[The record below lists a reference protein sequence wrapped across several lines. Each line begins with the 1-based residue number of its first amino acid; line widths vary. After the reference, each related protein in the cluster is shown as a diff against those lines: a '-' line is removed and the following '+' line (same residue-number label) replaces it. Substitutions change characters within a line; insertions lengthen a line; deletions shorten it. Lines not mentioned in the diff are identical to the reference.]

1 MAVKKV
7 MVAKKSTKVKKSS
20 VAKKVST
27 VKKAL
32 SAKKVSTVKK
42 STAAKN
48 VKPKKKPIVDEA
60 IHYYLGPDGKVVRE
74 VLHVPEPKRL
84 SKFAIW
90 SKAHPKGIIKIL
102 DMKAVMK

>member
-1 MAVKKV
+1 MAVKRV

-20 VAKKVST
+20 VAKKSST
-27 VKKAL
+27 
-32 SAKKVSTVKK
+32 KKVLTVKK
-42 STAAKN
+42 SIATKN

-60 IHYYLGPDGKVVRE
+60 IHYYLGSDGKVVRE

-84 SKFAIW
+84 SKFAEW